1 MFCNYCR
8 ASNPDDGLY
17 CSRCGRSLKST
28 PSSSGNQPPVRD
40 TPTEMTLPIGTILLD
55 RYRIIRELGAGGMG
69 RVYEAH
75 DEKLDMPVA
84 IKMLRDIL
92 SRDPGSVKRLIAEAR
107 HSMLLSHANV
117 VRVHNF
123 EDGPTV
129 KFLVMEY
136 VEGDTL
142 AHRLAREGRI
152 SEEETRKIAIEICR
166 GLEHAHGKK
175 IIHRD
180 LKPGN
185 ILLGKDGS
193 IKVADFGIARL
204 CRDSVSRLTSQ
215 HDSGTLLYM
224 SPEQLDGESGEAS
237 DIYSLGVVL
246 YEMLSGDPP
255 FVSGEVTAQIR
266 HKIPR
271 SIEGVSEDLNRIV
284 LKCLE
289 KKPENRFASL
299 RELHEEIEGAAERR
313 RQSASGQ
320 AQYLEMLRTR
330 GAKAFDDKK
339 FTDAIELW
347 EQALALNP
355 NDAALKEAISLA
367 RRQCA
372 DSEKREAER
381 RRAEEAAERE
391 RRLEAD
397 RKQRFEALKTRGTE
411 AAAAGNDAQAI
422 SLWNQA
428 LDLSPGNADLT
439 AAIAAAQ
446 YRAESG
452 RLEAEQKG
460 AERTAAEDALKQ
472 WIDSM
477 LAHVDSLMSQGHPR
491 EAEQDLLQAL
501 SYAPGNALLT
511 ERLAKCREKLQEPP
525 MTGKTAAAAKVRPKV
540 SRLRKI
546 LAVTAAG
553 AVLLLASYF
562 YYEWSDSRARSIKSP
577 EFGGTAAWENT
588 GGSAAWQNTGG
599 SSALEPP
606 GSKPALTDS
615 GGAATVVTAP
625 EVSKPRGPVSGGTG
639 AGSDSLA
646 IRKAKTDEIAKQWE
660 SFFKDDGPP
669 ENASMGTTWRSPVD
683 GREMTWIPP
692 GTFSMGSPPNEIGR
706 SIYEQLHTV
715 SIGRGFWMDI
725 SEVTNEAYQEFVLA
739 NPQWQRGR
747 IATFYHDGHYLEDWN
762 GTQYPVGRGNYPVL
776 AVSWHAARAY
786 AQWAEKRLPTEAEWE
801 YAYRA
806 GTTTTFWWGD
816 YFNPTRANN
825 SHTALFP
832 AGDPM
837 HRNGWGL
844 YDMAGSVGEWTSS
857 LFMAYPFRSNDG
869 RENLQVGGNRVIR
882 GGAWNSDT
890 PVLRAASRAGVDPSF
905 SAFSVG
911 FRCAR

>member
-28 PSSSGNQPPVRD
+28 PSSSENQPPLRD
-40 TPTEMTLPIGTILLD
+40 TPTEMTLPVGTILLD

-84 IKMLRDIL
+84 IKVLRDIL

-152 SEEETRKIAIEICR
+152 SEQDTRKIVIEICR

-224 SPEQLDGESGEAS
+224 SPEQLDGESGETS

-271 SIEGVSEDLNRIV
+271 KIEGVSDDINRIV

-289 KKPENRFASL
+289 KKPEDRFASL
-299 RELHEEIEGAAERR
+299 RELHEAIEGAADRR
-313 RQSASGQ
+313 GQSAAGQ
-320 AQYLEMLRTR
+320 AQYLELLRAR

-347 EQALALNP
+347 EEALALNP
-355 NDAALKEAISLA
+355 DDAALKEAISLA
-367 RRQCA
+367 RKQHA

-381 RRAEEAAERE
+381 RRTEGAAERE
-391 RRLEAD
+391 KQSETE
-397 RKQRFEALKTRGTE
+397 RKQRFETLKARGNT
-411 AAAAGNDAQAI
+411 AAGSGNYAQAI
-422 SLWNQA
+422 SLWNEA
-428 LDLSPGNADLT
+428 LGLSPGDAELK
-439 AAIAAAQ
+439 AAIASAQ
-446 YRAESG
+446 DKAESG
-452 RLEAEQKG
+452 RLEAEEQG
-460 AERTAAEDALKQ
+460 AGQTSAEDSLKQ
-472 WIDSM
+472 WIDTM
-477 LAHVDSLMSQGHPR
+477 LAHVDSLMSQGHDR
-491 EAEQDLLQAL
+491 EAEQNLLQAL
-501 SYAPGNALLT
+501 AYAPGHALLT
-511 ERLAKCREKLQEPP
+511 ERLARCREKLNEPAV
-525 MTGKTAAAAKVRPKV
+525 TGKAVAAMKVRPKT
-540 SRLRKI
+540 SRLRKF
-546 LAVTAAG
+546 LAVTAA
-553 AVLLLASYF
+553 AIMLFLISYF
-562 YYEWSDSRARSIKSP
+562 YSEWRDSRAKP
-577 EFGGTAAWENT
+577 FKPLKF
-588 GGSAAWQNTGG
+588 GGSAAWEN
-599 SSALEPP
+599 SA
-606 GSKPALTDS
+606 GNPAWENS
-615 GGAATVVTAP
+615 GGTATVVTIP
-625 EVSKPRGPVSGGTG
+625 EVKKPSSTVTGGTG
-639 AGSDSLA
+639 SGSTSLGS
-646 IRKAKTDEIAKQWE
+646 RKESADEIAKKWE
-660 SFFKDDGPP
+660 SFLKGDDPP
-669 ENASMGTTWRSPVD
+669 ENPSLGTTWHSPVD

-692 GTFSMGSPPNEIGR
+692 GTFNMGSPLTEFGR
-706 SIYEQLHTV
+706 SMYEQLYTV
-715 SIGRGFWMDI
+715 TMGRGFWMDA
-725 SEVTNEAYQEFVLA
+725 SEVTNEAYQEFILA
-739 NPQWQRGR
+739 NPQWQKGR
-747 IATFYHDGHYLEDWN
+747 IASLHHDGHYLDDWN
-762 GTQYPVGRGNYPVL
+762 GTQYPAERGSNPVL

-806 GTTTTFWWGD
+806 GTTTAFWWGD
-816 YFNPTRANN
+816 YFNEARANN
-825 SHTALFP
+825 NHTGIFP

-837 HRNGWGL
+837 RRNGWGL
-844 YDMAGSVGEWTSS
+844 YDMAGNVGEWTSS
-857 LFMAYPFRSNDG
+857 LYMAYPYRSNDG

-882 GGAWNSDT
+882 GGSWNSDT
-890 PVLRAASRAGVDPSF
+890 VLLRAASRAGSDPSF
-905 SAFSVG
+905 CAYSVG
-911 FRCAR
+911 FRCVR